1 MPIIRISASGAET
14 LPAYLS
20 TPLRESGHG
29 VVVIQ
34 EIFGVNEGLR
44 ATVDALAQ
52 HGYIALAPD
61 LFWRL
66 APDPALS
73 GHSAEDGSR
82 LRQQLDWP
90 MAIADL
96 ESCVAYL
103 RSLPGCDGKVATV
116 GYCMGGRL
124 AFMMALAGSSD
135 CDVSFHGVGL
145 DALVDGAPGLRHP
158 VQVHIGTADH
168 LVPPESRDK
177 ITSTLARHRLA
188 EVHVYEGAE
197 HGFAR
202 PESRHFD
209 PDASALGMTRM
220 FDFFRKTLDAQR

>member
-1 MPIIRISASGAET
+1 MPIIRFSASAAET
-14 LPAYLS
+14 LSAYLS
-20 TPLRESGHG
+20 TPPRAHGHG

-34 EIFGVNEGLR
+34 EIFGVNAGLR

-52 HGYIALAPD
+52 QGFIALAPD

-66 APDPALS
+66 APDEKLR
-73 GHSAEDGSR
+73 GHSAEEGSR

-90 MAIADL
+90 SAIADL

-103 RSLPGCDGKVATV
+103 RSLPECDGKVATV

-158 VQVHIGTADH
+158 VQVHIGAEDH
-168 LVPPESRDK
+168 LVPPESREK
-177 ITSTLARHRLA
+177 IISTLARHPLA

-202 PESRHFD
+202 PESKHFH
-209 PDASALGMTRM
+209 PAASALGMTRM
-220 FDFFRKTLDAQR
+220 FEFFRKTLDAKR